1 MSIIVYPSLTEDA
14 YLPEDVDAVES
25 FSMQLSNPNSIA
37 QFSLVVDSQTSADFA
52 NLRFSSIEGESPP
65 PSFNGKYEGSS
76 FDSTLSVN
84 VFVPEPEEGQP
95 IATCTLVSVALLG
108 YSSNQGF
115 SASMLPQNKIKVS
128 GKALSVFTDQIY
140 EFLMTDL
147 KTVKQL
153 SPDTNEEYAALIKW
167 NPPRTKEKEL
177 IHTFSVIVTYDET
190 GFFGLNSR
198 YTAIITLTLPQTIRW
213 NYDTAVSQFNE
224 LLSKGTI

>member
-1 MSIIVYPSLTEDA
+1 MSLSIFPNLADDFDA
-14 YLPEDVDAVES
+14 LES

-52 NLRFSSIEGESPP
+52 DLRFALVEGESPP

-84 VFVPEPEEGQP
+84 VFVPVPAEGEPA
-95 IATCTLVSVALLG
+95 ATCTLVSVALLG
-108 YSSNQGF
+108 YNSNQGF
-115 SASMLPQNKIKVS
+115 SASMAPQNKIKVN
-128 GKALSVFTDQIY
+128 GKALGVFTDQIY

-153 SPDTNEEYAALIKW
+153 PPDTSEEYAALIKW

-177 IHTFSVIVTYDET
+177 VHTFTVIVTYDET
-190 GFFGLNSR
+190 ATFGLNR

-213 NYDTAVSQFNE
+213 NYNTAVSQFNE
-224 LLSKGTI
+224 LLSKGAI

>member
-1 MSIIVYPSLTEDA
+1 MSIIVYPSLIEDA
-14 YLPEDVDAVES
+14 YLPEDVDVLES

-37 QFSLVVDSQTSADFA
+37 QFSLVVDSQTSADFV
-52 NLRFSSIEGESPP
+52 NLRFASAEGESPP

-84 VFVPEPEEGQP
+84 VFVPLPAEGEPA
-95 IATCTLVSVALLG
+95 ATCALVSVALLG
-108 YSSNQGF
+108 YNSNEGF
-115 SASMLPQNKIKVS
+115 SASMAPQNKIKVN
-128 GKALSVFTDQIY
+128 GKALGVFTDQIY

-153 SPDTNEEYAALIKW
+153 PSDTSEEYAALVKW

-190 GFFGLNSR
+190 ATFGLNR

-213 NYDTAVSQFNE
+213 NYNTAVSQFNE

>member
-1 MSIIVYPSLTEDA
+1 MSIIIFPSLTEDA
-14 YLPEDVDAVES
+14 NLPEDVDVLES

-37 QFSLVVDSQTSADFA
+37 QFSLVVDSQTSADFV
-52 NLRFSSIEGESPP
+52 NLRFVSAEGESPP

-84 VFVPEPEEGQP
+84 VFVPIPAEGEPA
-95 IATCTLVSVALLG
+95 ATCTLVSVALLG
-108 YSSNQGF
+108 YSSNEGF

-128 GKALSVFTDQIY
+128 GKALGVFTDQIY

-153 SPDTNEEYAALIKW
+153 PADTDEEYAALVKW
-167 NPPRTKEKEL
+167 NPPRTKEKDL

-190 GFFGLNSR
+190 GVFGLNR
-198 YTAIITLTLPQTIRW
+198 YTSIITLTLPQTIRW
-213 NYDTAVSQFNE
+213 NYDIAVSQFNE
-224 LLSKGTI
+224 ILTKGTI

>member
-1 MSIIVYPSLTEDA
+1 MSIIIFPSLTEDA
-14 YLPEDVDAVES
+14 NLPEDVDVLES

-37 QFSLVVDSQTSADFA
+37 QFSLVVDSQTSADFV
-52 NLRFSSIEGESPP
+52 NLRFVSAEGESPP
-65 PSFNGKYEGSS
+65 SSFNGKYEGSS

-84 VFVPEPEEGQP
+84 VFVPAPIEGEPA
-95 IATCTLVSVALLG
+95 ATCTLVSVALLD

-115 SASMLPQNKIKVS
+115 SASMLPQNKIKVN
-128 GKALSVFTDQIY
+128 GKALGVFTDQIY

-153 SPDTNEEYAALIKW
+153 PPDTTEEYVALVKW

-177 IHTFSVIVTYDET
+177 IHTFSVIITYDET
-190 GFFGLNSR
+190 GVFGLNR
-198 YTAIITLTLPQTIRW
+198 YTAVITLTLPQTIRW

-224 LLSKGTI
+224 LLIKGTI